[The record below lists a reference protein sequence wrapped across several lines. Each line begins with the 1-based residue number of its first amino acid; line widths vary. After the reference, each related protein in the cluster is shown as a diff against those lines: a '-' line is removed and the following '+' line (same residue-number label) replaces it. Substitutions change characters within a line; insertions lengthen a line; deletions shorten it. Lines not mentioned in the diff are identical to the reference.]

1 MDTHE
6 FEIVG
11 EWGLGD
17 VIGGIGSRIG
27 QIAGQV
33 ADAVGGSAGIIDLT
47 DKADKS
53 VRHGMRPA
61 AQVKALVLHQMACCR
76 NRKNALT
83 DYLKIGSHFAIMADG
98 RILQLHPEAAMVWA
112 SNGFN
117 HGSVA
122 VEFAGNFPN
131 TKGKWWQGDKYGRDQ
146 VTPAQLEAGR
156 RLVRHLVA
164 KIGLRTVLAHRQ
176 SSASRENDPGP
187 DIWYHVGQ
195 WAVDTLKLSDGGPG
209 FKVGDGNAIPD
220 LWRTWGRSVPAKEA
234 ESGEME
240 GEQETLFGPL
250 TATLEWLPND
260 YSHAEIIRKNSRFE
274 SFGGVY
280 VAFVPTGPNTLPTIK
295 RVGMSDTFARRM
307 RDEKHQTLAT
317 NHPGLRYYLAKVRGY
332 RGKHGVAGVV
342 RMVELALA
350 RLLRRAGVLTGPDLP
365 NKPTTTRGAVEIRG
379 VLPPQL
385 QTLLA
390 PALAL
395 KQPLAGGKAV
405 TDPMPPGQLK
415 LKRGTTWE
423 FEHIAPA

>member
-27 QIAGQV
+27 QIAGQL

-131 TKGKWWQGDKYGRDQ
+131 IKGKWWKGDKYGKDRP
-146 VTPAQLEAGR
+146 TPQQLEAGR
-156 RLVRHLVA
+156 YLVRYLI
-164 KIGLRTVLAHRQ
+164 KTMGLTHILAHRQ
-176 SSASRENDPGP
+176 SSNSRENDPGP
-187 DIWYHVGQ
+187 EVWYHVGQ
-195 WAVDTLKLSDGGPG
+195 WAVENLGLKDGGPG
-209 FKVGDGNAIPD
+209 FKLPNNGNPIPD
-220 LWRTWGRSVPAKEA
+220 EWRNWGRGAARELQEYGEQEFGEA
-234 ESGEME
+234 ESFE
-240 GEQETLFGPL
+240 GESEEELWRGEPEGPWTNEVSLQAALNDAKASGPGIYTIYKDRRRLYVGKSHNLRRRLQQHLWCLQHMGVDPANYAVKL
-250 TATLEWLPND
+250 TPMRGATPDQLQRVESAVITKWGRQPQGGMLTNVKTRELE
-260 YSHAEIIRKNSRFE
+260 AEIWGE
-274 SFGGVY
+274 
-280 VAFVPTGPNTLPTIK
+280 AWT
-295 RVGMSDTFARRM
+295 
-307 RDEKHQTLAT
+307 
-317 NHPGLRYYLAKVRGY
+317 
-332 RGKHGVAGVV
+332 
-342 RMVELALA
+342 
-350 RLLRRAGVLTGPDLP
+350 
-365 NKPTTTRGAVEIRG
+365 
-379 VLPPQL
+379 
-385 QTLLA
+385 
-390 PALAL
+390 
-395 KQPLAGGKAV
+395 
-405 TDPMPPGQLK
+405 
-415 LKRGTTWE
+415 
-423 FEHIAPA
+423 